1 MLPLD
6 IKSLK
11 SIAVVGPNSNQ
22 VQFGDYSWSRS
33 NKDGVTPLQGID
45 SWANRYGVKVNHAV
59 GCSLM
64 SRDTT
69 GIAAAVDAVRKSDVA
84 IVFCGS
90 ASASLARDYSGSNC
104 GEGFDLSDLSLTGA
118 QEELIRRVYQ
128 VGRPVILVLVT
139 GKPFAIS
146 WEKKHL
152 PAILVQWYGGEQSG
166 NVIADILFGKVNPS
180 GHLTVS
186 FPQSAGHLPAYYNH
200 LPTDKG
206 LYHQHGSYEKPGRD
220 YVFSSPDALW
230 AFGHGLSYTSFSYS
244 DLNTKVAEDSITVS
258 FTLSNDG
265 GRDGKAVPQLYVRDC
280 VSSVATPVKQLK
292 AFNKVCLKSGQKIRQ
307 HLKVA
312 VADLGFTD
320 ENGVYKIE
328 PGAFELM
335 LGDASDNILLR
346 DTITI
351 GDAANDIT
359 EKSSAE
365 HVAIE
370 KNIKVQGIVRD
381 MQATLMPGVEIYS
394 TLLKKYVGTT
404 NAKGEYILNVPSND
418 ILLFRRKGYIEERVK
433 VDGLSQIQVKMRYG
447 L

>member
-1 MLPLD
+1 M
-6 IKSLK
+6 
-11 SIAVVGPNSNQ
+11 
-22 VQFGDYSWSRS
+22 
-33 NKDGVTPLQGID
+33 
-45 SWANRYGVKVNHAV
+45 
-59 GCSLM
+59 
-64 SRDTT
+64 
-69 GIAAAVDAVRKSDVA
+69 
-84 IVFCGS
+84 
-90 ASASLARDYSGSNC
+90 
-104 GEGFDLSDLSLTGA
+104 
-118 QEELIRRVYQ
+118 
-128 VGRPVILVLVT
+128 
-139 GKPFAIS
+139 
-146 WEKKHL
+146 
-152 PAILVQWYGGEQSG
+152 
-166 NVIADILFGKVNPS
+166 
-180 GHLTVS
+180 
-186 FPQSAGHLPAYYNH
+186 
-200 LPTDKG
+200 
-206 LYHQHGSYEKPGRD
+206 
-220 YVFSSPDALW
+220 
-230 AFGHGLSYTSFSYS
+230 
-244 DLNTKVAEDSITVS
+244 
-258 FTLSNDG
+258 
-265 GRDGKAVPQLYVRDC
+265 RDC

-292 AFNKVCLKSGQKIRQ
+292 AFSKVGLKSGQKICQR
-307 HLKVA
+307 LKVA

-370 KNIKVQGIVRD
+370 KNIKVQGTVRD
-381 MQATLMPGVEIYS
+381 MQATLMPSVEIYS